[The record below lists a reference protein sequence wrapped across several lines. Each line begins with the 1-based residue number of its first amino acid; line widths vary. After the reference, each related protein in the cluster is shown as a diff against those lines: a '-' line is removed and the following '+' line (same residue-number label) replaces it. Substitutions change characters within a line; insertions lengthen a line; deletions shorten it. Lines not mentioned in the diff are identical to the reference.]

1 MTDHDIEARV
11 RAVQKERELV
21 DQLRASGND
30 NQADRLQETYHAR
43 EMSGLASDVYQ
54 SARHSGE
61 PPTGWTRASTDPAAL
76 RAAGID
82 LTDDTIRELLQ
93 PPESG
98 FRAEIYIP
106 DKRVF
111 GEDAKPV
118 VVYKGSTGEILDPLA
133 PNGKRESGGEDFLS
147 NGQQG
152 IGMRSDYYDRAMR
165 LASIVNQERPGGFEI
180 AGHSLGGGMASA
192 ASAVTGARAT
202 TFNAAG
208 LHPATPSRYAKDNG
222 LPTFDTQQTVHTYQT
237 TGEVLNDVQNGMHR
251 LSEQQRRGY
260 GLLANELGMVLK
272 DPVMQKVVGE
282 KLREMLPPGAQTSAA
297 QFIEQLAT
305 QPGQQALRDIPLAA
319 GRLELLLEAKTR
331 DAQGVLIDRPQTA
344 PPSQVAELAG
354 PISTVL
360 HSTAAGMHIG
370 RRVGEQVEKAGAAT
384 AHVLD
389 RTGDG
394 VERVLKTEGMAI
406 GQVVN
411 MGSASLQVS
420 ARAAS
425 TVIASGRELT
435 GSIEAT
441 VHRVHSQA
449 GAGGLSALSWVAG
462 HVGMDKMADTLT
474 RQAEA
479 VRDQG
484 EQHARHA
491 TKQAQTGAA
500 GVRATGERVATAISH
515 DGQWVAGKLQNG
527 FATAGAHVDRGYDL
541 VASHVKGITAT
552 APVTLATV
560 GGATAGLGTA
570 AATHVP
576 TGNLPQDI
584 VKLRNLDQ
592 SARVVGGIGA
602 AFSEA
607 TARHGMDPT
616 VIPSLDAALV
626 KQEAAARTLIEQQA
640 SIAPAADGRQ
650 AGHTKEPGRPAIGI
664 DHPAHAGNPLFLG
677 AQAGVR
683 ALDRA
688 HNRVPD
694 LQSDQLAGAL
704 AAQAKRE
711 GLETISHVVL
721 SDDRARAFAVDTAD
735 LNAPHRRHAHIEV
748 AQGMAQP
755 LAVST
760 AQVDALNAGRSAALD
775 AGLAQQQVQESQEQA
790 RRMG

>member
-1 MTDHDIEARV
+1 MTDHDIEARA
-11 RAVQKERELV
+11 RAVQEQRELV
-21 DQLRASGND
+21 DQLRASGKD
-30 NQADRLQETYHAR
+30 EQADRLQETYHAR
-43 EMSGLASDVYQ
+43 EVSGLASDVYQ

-82 LTDDTIRELLQ
+82 LTDDAIREMLQ

-111 GEDAKPV
+111 GEQAKPV
-118 VVYKGSTGEILDPLA
+118 VVYKGSMGEILDPLA
-133 PNGKRESGGEDFLS
+133 PNGKRESGSEDFLN

-152 IGMRSDYYDRAMR
+152 IGMRSDYYDRAMD
-165 LASIVNQERPGGFEI
+165 LAVAMNKRVPGGFEI

-192 ASAVTGARAT
+192 ASAVTGVRAT

-297 QFIEQLAT
+297 QFIDQLAT

-331 DAQGVLIDRPQTA
+331 DAQGVLVDRPHTA
-344 PPSQVAELAG
+344 APSQVAELAG

-370 RRVGEQVEKAGAAT
+370 RRAGEQVEKAGAAV

-394 VERVLKTEGMAI
+394 VEHVLKTEGMAI

-411 MGSASLQVS
+411 MGSVNLQVS
-420 ARAAS
+420 TRAAS

-441 VHRVHSQA
+441 AHRVHSQA

-462 HVGMDKMADTLT
+462 HVGMD
-474 RQAEA
+474 
-479 VRDQG
+479 
-484 EQHARHA
+484 
-491 TKQAQTGAA
+491 
-500 GVRATGERVATAISH
+500 
-515 DGQWVAGKLQNG
+515 
-527 FATAGAHVDRGYDL
+527 
-541 VASHVKGITAT
+541 
-552 APVTLATV
+552 
-560 GGATAGLGTA
+560 
-570 AATHVP
+570 
-576 TGNLPQDI
+576 
-584 VKLRNLDQ
+584 
-592 SARVVGGIGA
+592 
-602 AFSEA
+602 
-607 TARHGMDPT
+607 
-616 VIPSLDAALV
+616 
-626 KQEAAARTLIEQQA
+626 
-640 SIAPAADGRQ
+640 
-650 AGHTKEPGRPAIGI
+650 
-664 DHPAHAGNPLFLG
+664 
-677 AQAGVR
+677 
-683 ALDRA
+683 
-688 HNRVPD
+688 
-694 LQSDQLAGAL
+694 
-704 AAQAKRE
+704 
-711 GLETISHVVL
+711 
-721 SDDRARAFAVDTAD
+721 
-735 LNAPHRRHAHIEV
+735 
-748 AQGMAQP
+748 
-755 LAVST
+755 
-760 AQVDALNAGRSAALD
+760 
-775 AGLAQQQVQESQEQA
+775 
-790 RRMG
+790 